1 MYNLKFKIMFGIDEL
16 KADVAI
22 LEDIVKNDRV
32 RSRDYNEFRQGVLD
46 RLDLHRSNID
56 RISDKIDNLYAYFNV
71 CEVINNKRS
80 VMPIDSKQD
89 SCNCK

>member
-1 MYNLKFKIMFGIDEL
+1 MFGINGL
-16 KADVAI
+16 KVDVDV
-22 LEDIVKNDRV
+22 LESIVINNRV
-32 RSRDYNEFRQGVLD
+32 SSNDYNDFKRIVLE

-71 CEVINNKRS
+71 CEVINKKRT

>member
-1 MYNLKFKIMFGIDEL
+1 MFGINGL
-16 KADVAI
+16 KVDVDV
-22 LEDIVKNDRV
+22 LESIVINNRV
-32 RSRDYNEFRQGVLD
+32 SSNDYNDFKRIVLE

-71 CEVINNKRS
+71 CEVINNKRT